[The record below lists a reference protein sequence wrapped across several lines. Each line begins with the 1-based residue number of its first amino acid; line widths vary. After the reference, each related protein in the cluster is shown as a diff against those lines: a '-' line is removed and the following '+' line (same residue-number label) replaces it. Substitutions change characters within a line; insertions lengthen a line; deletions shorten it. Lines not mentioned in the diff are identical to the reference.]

1 MSSAFLTQSIRR
13 PLGAH
18 SAESPD
24 RAQANTPACN
34 LIRESTLQGEKR
46 CRALFGAW
54 LRLPQTVS
62 LRVMEE
68 SAQPARTSAGARFLV
83 DFLSD
88 PRRWGV
94 LVAVVLSAGAIWT
107 GLSAVSAQGVSG
119 GATSAP
125 REGFLAP
132 DFRLTLLGGGEVALS
147 ELRGQVVIVNLWA
160 SWCPPCRAEM
170 PALQEAYEAY
180 HDRGLEILAV
190 NTTYQDSQAAAAGFV
205 QEFGLTFPVPLDQTG
220 EVSRSYLLRA
230 LPTSFFID
238 REGVIQAVVIG
249 GPMSRT
255 TIRTTVERL
264 LGDE

>member
-1 MSSAFLTQSIRR
+1 M
-13 PLGAH
+13 
-18 SAESPD
+18 
-24 RAQANTPACN
+24 
-34 LIRESTLQGEKR
+34 EK
-46 CRALFGAW
+46 
-54 LRLPQTVS
+54 
-62 LRVMEE
+62 
-68 SAQPARTSAGARFLV
+68 SAQPARAAAGFRFV
-83 DFLSD
+83 IYFLSD

-94 LVAVVLSAGAIWT
+94 LVAVVLSAGAIWS

-170 PALQEAYEAY
+170 PALQETYEAY

-190 NTTYQDSQAAAAGFV
+190 NTTYQDSQAAAARFV
-205 QEFGLTFPVPLDQTG
+205 EEYGLTFPVPLDQTG

-238 REGVIQAVVIG
+238 RDGVIQTVVIG

>member
-68 SAQPARTSAGARFLV
+68 SAQPARTAAGSRFLV

-94 LVAVVLSAGAIWT
+94 LVAVVLSAGAIWA
-107 GLSAVSAQGVSG
+107 GLSAVPTQGVAG

-205 QEFGLTFPVPLDQTG
+205 QEYGLTFPVPLDQTG

-238 REGVIQAVVIG
+238 RDGVIQTVVIG

>member
-1 MSSAFLTQSIRR
+1 MGGASASIGRR
-13 PLGAH
+13 LH
-18 SAESPD
+18 SVSR
-24 RAQANTPACN
+24 RAQQRNEPSGACPGYPRG
-34 LIRESTLQGEKR
+34 LDFGLMAKRDAIPRGEPR
-46 CRALFGAW
+46 RHPSVAW
-54 LRLPQTVS
+54 L
-62 LRVMEE
+62 
-68 SAQPARTSAGARFLV
+68 A
-83 DFLSD
+83 D
-88 PRRWGV
+88 PRRWRA
-94 LVAVVLSAGAIWT
+94 LAAFTLAVGLAWT
-107 GLSAVSAQGVSG
+107 VVSAVPQEAVPGRSTA
-119 GATSAP
+119 AP

-205 QEFGLTFPVPLDQTG
+205 QEYGLTFPVPLDQSG

-238 REGVIQAVVIG
+238 RDGVIQTVVIG